1 MTNKTDV
8 EAGNVLRVGELSKYL
23 KMSASFVY
31 KNLDKIPHKRIGSEI
46 RFYKPSIDR
55 WLEHHPI
62 EQAPDKASV
71 ARKFVDRIVKES
83 RKSKGV
89 LVTG

>member
-1 MTNKTDV
+1 LSDNTAVDTGEVM
-8 EAGNVLRVGELSKYL
+8 RVGTLAKYL